1 MAILMQEILFPQN
14 SGNAKNLTLLVVKI
28 LFVGDDV
35 TVWGM
40 MSPSQ
45 P

>member
-1 MAILMQEILFPQN
+1 MAMLIQEILFPQH
-14 SGNAKNLTLLVVKI
+14 SGNAKNLTLLAVKI

-40 MSPSQ
+40 ISPSQ